1 MKFLL
6 IIFDGEDRRTDR
18 HFKHIGSYFQY
29 EITLNLVINLISKNY
44 LNLTLINFNETY
56 F

>member
-6 IIFDGEDRRTDR
+6 IIFDGEDR

-29 EITLNLVINLISKNY
+29 ELKILALNLVINLISKNY
-44 LNLTLINFNETY
+44 LNLTLINSNETY